1 MKTRQ
6 QIKSIKTSHG
16 YVHFPAFFPDATCGF
31 VKSVSSADLKN
42 AGVDGVVVN
51 IYHLLKNNL
60 VDKIARKGGIHRYMN
75 FNKPVISDSGG
86 FQVMSLIHRHPEL
99 GKIEDEKITFM
110 LDGKKVVLT
119 PETCIQLQLKIKS
132 DIVMCL
138 DDCTEASISQQEQK
152 KSVERTISWAKRCK
166 QEFERLTK
174 NKRHA
179 KGMKKPLIFAIVQ
192 GGENRTLR
200 KHCAKELLKIGFD
213 GYSFGGWP
221 VKKGRLLSRT
231 LKYVSSLIPEGK
243 PRYAMGIGKPQ
254 DIIDAVKF
262 GYDMFDCVIPTR
274 DARHKRLF
282 VCKGKNKNKIISIN
296 IRKKYFNMKADCD
309 CHFCRNYSFKDLH
322 AYFRNDRRKAE
333 RLATIHNL
341 RLYSR
346 MMERLREKRKRGK
359 RG

>member
-1 MKTRQ
+1 MINCIR
-6 QIKSIKTSHG
+6 TSHG
-16 YVHFPAFFPDATCGF
+16 IVHFPAFFPDATCGF
-31 VKSVSSADLKN
+31 VKSVSSADLRN
-42 AGVDGVVVN
+42 AKVDGVVVN
-51 IYHLLKNNL
+51 IYHLMKNNL
-60 VDKIARKGGIHRYMN
+60 IEEIAGKGGIHKHMN
-75 FNKPVISDSGG
+75 FNKPIISDSGG

-110 LDGKKVVLT
+110 LDKKRVVLT

-138 DDCTEASISQQEQK
+138 DDCTEASISQKEQK
-152 KSVERTISWAKRCK
+152 KSVERTISWARRCK

-174 NKRHA
+174 N
-179 KGMKKPLIFAIVQ
+179 MNNKPLIFAIAQ
-192 GGENRTLR
+192 GGENKRLR
-200 KHCAKELLKIGFD
+200 KYCADKLLEIGFD

-221 VKKGRLLSRT
+221 VKKGRLLNKT
-231 LKYVSSLIPEGK
+231 LKYVSSIIPEGK

-282 VCKGKNKNKIISIN
+282 ICKGKSQIKQNKIISIN

-309 CHFCRNYSFKDLH
+309 CHFCRNYSIKGLH
-322 AYFRNDRRKAE
+322 AFFKSDRKKAE

-346 MMERLREKRKRGK
+346 MMERMRYNLK
-359 RG
+359 

>member
-1 MKTRQ
+1 MKPIKITNA
-6 QIKSIKTSHG
+6 IKSIKTNHG
-16 YVHFPAFFPDATCGF
+16 IVHFPAFFPDATCGF
-31 VKSVSSADLKN
+31 VKSVSSADLRN
-42 AGVDGVVVN
+42 AKVDGVVVN

-60 VDKIARKGGIHRYMN
+60 IEMIAGKGGIHKHMN

-99 GKIEDEKITFM
+99 GKIENEKITFM
-110 LDGKKVVLT
+110 LDKKRVVLT

-138 DDCTEASISQQEQK
+138 DDCTESSISQKEQK

-174 NKRHA
+174 NKRYA
-179 KGMKKPLIFAIVQ
+179 KGRKKPLIFAIVQ
-192 GGENRTLR
+192 GGENRILR

-213 GYSFGGWP
+213 GYSFGRWP
-221 VKKGRLLSRT
+221 VKKGRLLNKT

-254 DIIDAVKF
+254 DIIDAEKL
-262 GYDMFDCVIPTR
+262 GYNMFDCVIPTR

-282 VCKGKNKNKIISIN
+282 ICKCKSQNSINKISSIN
-296 IRKKYFNMKADCD
+296 IRK
-309 CHFCRNYSFKDLH
+309 
-322 AYFRNDRRKAE
+322 
-333 RLATIHNL
+333 
-341 RLYSR
+341 
-346 MMERLREKRKRGK
+346 
-359 RG
+359 